1 MIRSTAF
8 DEHFDQPVLDPAVWT
23 ASYLP
28 AWSSRAAA
36 AATYTVEDDGLHLT
50 IPADHPLWCPDLHT
64 TPLRVSAVQSG
75 NWSGPLG
82 SSRGQQPFRDGLV
95 VREEQ
100 PTVLGF
106 TPHHGRVEVTCSAR
120 VQPWSMFSAWM
131 VGIEDEPNRSG
142 EICLVEV
149 FGDTLG
155 NGRAGLGCGIKQIRD
170 PRLAQEFAADP
181 RPLDVGKPHVY
192 AVDWRRGRVE
202 FFLDGGHIKTT
213 EQAPDYPMQLILG
226 LFDFPEQPD
235 PDGLEPDEPVLTV
248 HRVNGGA

>member
-1 MIRSTAF
+1 MIRSTVF
-8 DEHFDQPVLDPAVWT
+8 DEHFDQPVLDPTVWT
-23 ASYLP
+23 TSYLP

-75 NWSGPLG
+75 NWSGPVG

-106 TPHHGRVEVTCSAR
+106 TPHHGSVEVTCSAR

-131 VGIEDEPNRSG
+131 VGIEDEPDRCG

-149 FGDTLG
+149 FGDAVDG
-155 NGRAGLGCGIKQIRD
+155 DRAAIGSGIHPFRD
-170 PRLAQEFAADP
+170 PRLVEQFSAEP
-181 RPLDVGKPHVY
+181 MSIDVTQPHRY
-192 AVDWRRGRVE
+192 AIDWQPGRVE
-202 FFLDGGHIKTT
+202 FFVDDERTRVCT
-213 EQAPDYPMQLILG
+213 QAPDYPLQLILG
-226 LFDFPEQPD
+226 VFDFPDRRPAGEVAVAE
-235 PDGLEPDEPVLTV
+235 LVV
-248 HRVNGGA
+248 HRVRGTR